1 MTSIARLAWMA
12 DWEESVSA
20 SSVARRS
27 GTRGATETRAAARTQ
42 ATGRTPVTAR
52 VDASRYYGREATA
65 RVPQPTR
72 ETVAAPRPL
81 PELRVV
87 TRRQPRW
94 GLIAM
99 ALVMTA
105 ALLAACIIAPMLIH
119 SASTGVESTIGQLES
134 QQKEL
139 AAANSALSAQISAL
153 SSPERVAEQ
162 ANRLGLGPAFSVYYV
177 EAGVETAAPEGEP
190 STTGR

>member
-20 SSVARRS
+20 SPTERRSEARVAR
-27 GTRGATETRAAARTQ
+27 GEAHVAARME
-42 ATGRTPVTAR
+42 AT
-52 VDASRYYGREATA
+52 RYYGREATA
-65 RVPQPTR
+65 RLPQPTFEAVGSTR
-72 ETVAAPRPL
+72 AL

-94 GLIAM
+94 GLIVM
-99 ALVMTA
+99 ALVMIA
-105 ALLAACIIAPMLIH
+105 VLLAACIIAPMLVR
-119 SASTGVESTIGQLES
+119 SAATGLESTIGQLES
-134 QQKEL
+134 QQTEL

-162 ANRLGLGPAFSVYYV
+162 AARLGLGPAAQVHYV
-177 EAGVETAAPEGEP
+177 EAEPGTVTSEGDP
-190 STTGR
+190 TVPGR

>member
-20 SSVARRS
+20 SPAGRQS
-27 GTRGATETRAAARTQ
+27 GTR
-42 ATGRTPVTAR
+42 VTAR

-65 RVPQPTR
+65 RVPQPSR
-72 ETVAAPRPL
+72 DTVAAPRTL
-81 PELRVV
+81 PELRVI

-94 GLIAM
+94 GLIVM
-99 ALVMTA
+99 ALVMIA

-119 SASTGVESTIGQLES
+119 SASTGLESTIGQLES

-139 AAANSALSAQISAL
+139 AATNSALSAQISAL

-162 ANRLGLGPAFSVYYV
+162 AARFGLGPAVSVHYV
-177 EAGVETAAPEGEP
+177 EAEPGTAAAEGGP